1 MRVSV
6 FLMKKHLVYFREKL
20 LKNMQNCSEAWRLE
34 LHATN
39 IRRAPCNL
47 SCNSCT
53 ISDQEQTVPVCATP
67 AAVWTLSVKQGP
79 TRWASRSSTV
89 LRFLTAWLDSLASV
103 LHFTGLRCSS
113 SVSPERPK
121 NISHA
126 PIKHFFPSL
135 VSLWWENPPLLF
147 PVFTAQSAEAK
158 LWQEDTSPNRQMS
171 RQFWRVCHESFFR
184 IIPKI
189 SMAKAVT
196 SSPCAHTSLHKTK
209 Y

>member
-1 MRVSV
+1 MHYEKNVLYIIRGSV
-6 FLMKKHLVYFREKL
+6 FLMKKIKSISGKKFG
-20 LKNMQNCSEAWRLE
+20 KNMQNHSEAWRLE
-34 LHATN
+34 LYAMN
-39 IRRAPCNL
+39 VRRAPCNL

-53 ISDQEQTVPVCATP
+53 ISDQEQTAPACVTP

-126 PIKHFFPSL
+126 PIKHVLPSL

-147 PVFTAQSAEAK
+147 PVFTAQSAEAN
-158 LWQEDTSPNRQMS
+158 LWQEDTSPNRQLS
-171 RQFWRVCHESFFR
+171 RQFWRVGHESFFR
-184 IIPKI
+184 I
-189 SMAKAVT
+189 
-196 SSPCAHTSLHKTK
+196 LRFL
-209 Y
+209 